1 VGASALANGSKAGN
15 HAFNRMSR
23 RSEKKVKAENAPA
36 VRSTAPVL
44 SAGEK
49 PGAADPCPPKSE
61 CRPPGLN
68 DRWMVPGVCIF
79 LAAIV
84 WVVFGQTLHHEFVN
98 YDDNIHVYDNAAVK
112 SGLTLKSILW
122 AFKFSQSDY
131 WHPLDFLSHMLDC
144 QLYGLAPAGHHLTN
158 VLLHATV
165 AILLFLVLRQM
176 TGALWRSA
184 FVAAVFAIHPLRVES
199 VAWVSERKDMLHGVF
214 FLLTIGAYVRYARRP
229 WSFARY
235 GLVVLLF
242 ALGLISKPTL
252 MTLPFVLL
260 LLDYWPL
267 KRFVPLASPGDAS
280 GTKSAGWRSYRPI
293 LIRRIVEK
301 LPLLMLSAAACVQAA
316 IGDSPAFEIN
326 KSLPRILQI
335 SNAVV
340 SYVTYIW
347 QMVYPVKLAVVYPF
361 PVGGL
366 PLWEVVGA
374 VILLVFISAVLFV
387 VRQRHPCFLVGWL
400 WYLGMLVPMVGFI
413 QAGSIARADRYT
425 YLPQIGLYL
434 LLTWAAADLSAGLRH
449 RRVVLSGCSTI
460 ILVALI
466 FCARAQTSYWRNSE
480 SLWTHTLEITKN
492 NDIAHNNL
500 GTTLLNQGRTGE
512 AIRQYQETIRLNP
525 DIADAHDNLGT
536 AFSNQGQTDQAIS
549 QFQEAIRLKPDGAEA
564 YFNLGNAL
572 INKGQT
578 DEAISQFQE
587 AIRLKPDFGLAH
599 DNLGVALFN
608 KGQTGEA
615 IKQYQEAIRFNP
627 DNALAHYNLGIAL
640 GREGQIDEAN
650 SQFQEAI
657 RLKPDYAEAHNYLGI
672 GLLNQGQ
679 TDEAISQFQ
688 EAIHLKPDYAD
699 AQSNLAKAL
708 ELKSKPNVR

>member
-1 VGASALANGSKAGN
+1 VSASALANGFKAGN

-44 SAGEK
+44 PAGEK

-61 CRPPGLN
+61 CRPAGLN
-68 DRWMVPGVCIF
+68 DRWMVPGICIF

-229 WSFARY
+229 WSFVRY

-242 ALGLISKPTL
+242 ALGLMSKPTL

-267 KRFVPLASPGDAS
+267 RRFVPLASPGDAS
-280 GTKSAGWRSYRPI
+280 GTKSAGWRSYRPV

-301 LPLLMLSAAACVQAA
+301 LPLFMLSAAACVQAA
-316 IGDSPAFEIN
+316 IGDSPSFEIN

-347 QMVYPVKLAVVYPF
+347 QMVYPMKLAVVYPF

-400 WYLGMLVPMVGFI
+400 WYLGMFVPMIGFI

-449 RRVVLSGCSTI
+449 RRVVLGGCSTI

-492 NDIAHNNL
+492 NDIAHTDL
-500 GTTLLNQGRTGE
+500 GLALLNQGRTGE
-512 AIRQYQETIRLNP
+512 AIRQYQETIRLKP
-525 DIADAHDNLGT
+525 DDAEAYYNLGN
-536 AFSNQGQTDQAIS
+536 ALISNGQTDEAIS
-549 QFQEAIRLKPDGAEA
+549 QYQKAIRLKPDDAEA
-564 YFNLGNAL
+564 CYNLGNAL

-578 DEAISQFQE
+578 DEAISQYQK
-587 AIRLKPDFGLAH
+587 AIRLKPDFALAH

-608 KGQTGEA
+608 KGQTDEA

-640 GREGQIDEAN
+640 GREGQIEEAN

-679 TDEAISQFQ
+679 TDEAIRQFQ

-699 AQSNLAKAL
+699 AQGNLAKAL
-708 ELKSKPNVR
+708 ELKSKPTVR

>member
-1 VGASALANGSKAGN
+1 
-15 HAFNRMSR
+15 MSR
-23 RSEKKVKAENAPA
+23 RSEKKVKAENVPA

-44 SAGEK
+44 PAGEK
-49 PGAADPCPPKSE
+49 SGAADLFPPKSQR
-61 CRPPGLN
+61 RPAGLN
-68 DRWMVPGVCIF
+68 DRWAVPGVCIF

-84 WVVFGQTLHHEFVN
+84 WVVFGQTLHHDFVN
-98 YDDNIHVYDNAAVK
+98 YDDPIHVYDNAAVK
-112 SGLTLKSILW
+112 GGLTLKSILW

-165 AILLFLVLRQM
+165 AILLFLVLRRM

-214 FLLTIGAYVRYARRP
+214 FVLTIGAYVRYVRRP
-229 WSFARY
+229 WSLARY

-242 ALGLISKPTL
+242 ALGLMSKPTL

-267 KRFVPLASPGDAS
+267 NRFAPLASPGEAS
-280 GTKSAGWRSYRPI
+280 ATKSAGWPSYRPV
-293 LIRRIVEK
+293 LIRMIVEK
-301 LPLLMLSAAACVQAA
+301 LPLFMLSAASCAQAA
-316 IGDSPAFEIN
+316 IGNSPAFEIN
-326 KSLPRILQI
+326 KSLPRILQV

-347 QMVYPVKLAVVYPF
+347 QMVCPVKLAVVYPF
-361 PVGGL
+361 PAGGL
-366 PLWEVVGA
+366 PMWEVVGA
-374 VILLVFISAVLFV
+374 AILLVFISAVLFV

-400 WYLGMLVPMVGFI
+400 WYLGMLAPMIGFV
-413 QAGSIARADRYT
+413 QAGIIARADRYT

-434 LLTWAAADLSAGLRH
+434 FLTWAAADLSSGLRH
-449 RRVVLSGCSTI
+449 RRVVLGGCSMI

-480 SLWTHTLEITKN
+480 SLWTHALKITKN
-492 NDIAHNNL
+492 NAIAHNNL
-500 GTTLLNQGRTGE
+500 GFALLSQGRSGE
-512 AIRQYQETIRLNP
+512 AIRQYQETIRL
-525 DIADAHDNLGT
+525 
-536 AFSNQGQTDQAIS
+536 
-549 QFQEAIRLKPDGAEA
+549 KPDDAEA
-564 YFNLGNAL
+564 YNNLGNAL
-572 INKGQT
+572 INNGQT
-578 DEAISQFQE
+578 DEAISQYQKAIRLKPDDAE
-587 AIRLKPDFGLAH
+587 AYHNLGNALINNGQTDEAISQYQKAIRLKPDFDLAY
-599 DNLGVALFN
+599 DNLGVALFKN
-608 KGQTGEA
+608 GQIDEA
-615 IKQYQEAIRFNP
+615 IKQYQEAIRLNP
-627 DNALAHYNLGIAL
+627 VNTLAHFNLGIAL

-650 SQFQEAI
+650 SQFQTAI
-657 RLKPDYAEAHNYLGI
+657 RLKPDYAEAHYYLGI

-688 EAIHLKPDYAD
+688 EAIRLKPDYAD
-699 AQSNLAKAL
+699 AQGDLAKAL
-708 ELKSKPNVR
+708 ELKSRSNARTSGPVKR

>member
-1 VGASALANGSKAGN
+1 
-15 HAFNRMSR
+15 
-23 RSEKKVKAENAPA
+23 
-36 VRSTAPVL
+36 
-44 SAGEK
+44 
-49 PGAADPCPPKSE
+49 
-61 CRPPGLN
+61 
-68 DRWMVPGVCIF
+68 
-79 LAAIV
+79 
-84 WVVFGQTLHHEFVN
+84 
-98 YDDNIHVYDNAAVK
+98 
-112 SGLTLKSILW
+112 
-122 AFKFSQSDY
+122 
-131 WHPLDFLSHMLDC
+131 
-144 QLYGLAPAGHHLTN
+144 
-158 VLLHATV
+158 
-165 AILLFLVLRQM
+165 
-176 TGALWRSA
+176 
-184 FVAAVFAIHPLRVES
+184 
-199 VAWVSERKDMLHGVF
+199 
-214 FLLTIGAYVRYARRP
+214 
-229 WSFARY
+229 
-235 GLVVLLF
+235 VVLLF